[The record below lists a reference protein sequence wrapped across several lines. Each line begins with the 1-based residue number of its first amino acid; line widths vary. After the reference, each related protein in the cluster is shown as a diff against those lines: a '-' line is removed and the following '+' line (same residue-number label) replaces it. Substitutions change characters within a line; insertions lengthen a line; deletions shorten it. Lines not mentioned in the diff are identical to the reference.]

1 MLSFLDLPTEVR
13 LIIYKILLEST
24 LAKNTR
30 VLYSGD
36 NPLRCGHT
44 SPDCVRHKQTFKRI
58 GSHGSIEFVDAVTI
72 IVRAIMRARYNIHF
86 ADIDDL
92 LSLAS
97 TCRLLRSEL
106 LALAWSNADV
116 HIQSPENY
124 NELHHVFYHRLTSE
138 SCDFI
143 RTLQINFD
151 YDQWWPSKSIKVVEL
166 IRVRL
171 PKLEQLIVNGDF
183 PKGNDGKP
191 FAPGVAALRTL
202 PSHIAVELR
211 TVPADKFITRTL
223 WDAICPGVLARRDGH
238 MNAHLQYLRT
248 EFGLVR
254 QKRREKL
261 VRMEQG
267 DQMCDALEA
276 TVGMRSLMAG

>member
-1 MLSFLDLPTEVR
+1 MLSFLELPTEVR
-13 LIIYKILLEST
+13 LMIYKILLQST
-24 LAKNTR
+24 LAKNIR
-30 VLYSGD
+30 ILYSGD

-44 SPDCVRHKQTFKRI
+44 FPDCVRHKQTFKRI
-58 GSHGSIEFVDAVTI
+58 GSQGPIEFVDARTI
-72 IVRAIMRARYNIHF
+72 IVNAIIWAEYNIHF

-92 LSLAS
+92 LFLAS

-124 NELHHVFYHRLTSE
+124 NELHHVFYQRLTSE
-138 SCDFI
+138 SCKFI
-143 RTLQINFD
+143 RTLQINLD
-151 YDQWWPSKSIKVVEL
+151 HDQWWPSESIKVVEL

-171 PKLEQLIVNGDF
+171 PQLEQLIVNGDF
-183 PKGNDGKP
+183 KSGSDGKP

-211 TVPADKFITRTL
+211 TVPADKFLTRTR
-223 WDAICPGVLARRDGH
+223 WDAICPGFLARRDGH

-248 EFGLVR
+248 GFRSLR
-254 QKRREKL
+254 QERREKL
-261 VRMEQG
+261 ARMEQG
-267 DQMCDALEA
+267 DQVCDILET
-276 TVGMRSLMAG
+276 TVEMRSLMVG